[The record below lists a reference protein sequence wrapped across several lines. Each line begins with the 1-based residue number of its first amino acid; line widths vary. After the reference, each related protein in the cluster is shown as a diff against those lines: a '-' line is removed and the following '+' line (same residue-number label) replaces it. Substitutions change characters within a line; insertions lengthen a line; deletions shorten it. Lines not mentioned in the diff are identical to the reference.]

1 MKEREIKYCEGIK
14 ILESRAGQGLNK
26 RGDLNRLEEMRK
38 PGTEMSGGGHGM
50 QSRAD
55 RTCETE
61 AGACMVRCRNSRK
74 AG

>member
-38 PGTEMSGGGHGM
+38 PGTEMSGEGM
-50 QSRAD
+50 VCRAERD
-55 RTCETE
+55 RTVETE
-61 AGACMVRCRNSRK
+61 AGACMVRSRNSRK